1 MSVMD
6 ITAFNALEDFEQFEI
21 LFDKGVL
28 LLDRSDNSFS
38 YVLYQ
43 VEGFYIEIRHT
54 LDSDAISSLRTFMS
68 TNLLQ
73 PYLETMDIDIKELF

>member
-1 MSVMD
+1 MN
-6 ITAFNALEDFEQFEI
+6 ITAFNALEEYEQYEI

-28 LLDRSDNSFS
+28 LLDRNDNIFS

-43 VEGFYIEIRHT
+43 VEGFYIEIRHKP
-54 LDSDAISSLRTFMS
+54 DSDAICGLRTFIS

-73 PYLETMDIDIKELF
+73 PYLEQMDINIKELF